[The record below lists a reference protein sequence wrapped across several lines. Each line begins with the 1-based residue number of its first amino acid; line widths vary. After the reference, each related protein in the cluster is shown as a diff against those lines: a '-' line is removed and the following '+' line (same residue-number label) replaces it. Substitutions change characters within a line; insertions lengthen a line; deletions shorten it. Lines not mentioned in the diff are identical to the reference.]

1 MEQKEVEVEDTD
13 EEKEDDDVLVQ
24 EKDDEEVCL
33 NEDEEEMVVME
44 EKPAEGTIT
53 ARNSSRSMA
62 PSLSTSPSLEMAPS
76 PSRSICLKALTAP
89 SLPLKVWL
97 TLKTTAAADGHIT
110 PMNSSRSISPS
121 PLESPRAKIATTSC
135 SLSPAEAISFLL
147 MLPSPSL
154 SSFLKP
160 CLISSKFL

>member
-1 MEQKEVEVEDTD
+1 
-13 EEKEDDDVLVQ
+13 
-24 EKDDEEVCL
+24 
-33 NEDEEEMVVME
+33 MVVT

-53 ARNSSRSMA
+53 ARNSSRSIA
-62 PSLSTSPSLEMAPS
+62 PSLSTSPNWKIASISVLESLTPPMLALAISSLEIAPS

-97 TLKTTAAADGHIT
+97 TLKTTAAAEGHIT
-110 PMNSSRSISPS
+110 PMNSSISISPS
-121 PLESPRAKIATTSC
+121 LLESPRAKMATTSC

-147 MLPSPSL
+147 IMPSPSL

-160 CLISSKFL
+160 CLISSRFL